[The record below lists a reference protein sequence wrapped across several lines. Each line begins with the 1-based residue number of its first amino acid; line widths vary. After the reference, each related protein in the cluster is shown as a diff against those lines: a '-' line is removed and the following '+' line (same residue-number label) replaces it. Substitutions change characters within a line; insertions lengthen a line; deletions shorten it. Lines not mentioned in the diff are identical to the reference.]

1 MLGLI
6 KPGAP
11 QESLGLTIPSTR
23 SGQSGFTLPR

>member
-6 KPGAP
+6 KPGAL

-23 SGQSGFTLPR
+23 PGQGGFTWPR